1 MIPQSVRENKK
12 GGGIAAIFSAQY
24 VCRDIDLGEFR
35 SFEYLA
41 LELKAELSV
50 LIITVYRPPKYSSL
64 FLQEFSELISLG
76 ITRYDRLILNGDL
89 NIHVNKKNDSKAME
103 LMNLLDSFE
112 LTQHVNEAT
121 HQHGNTLDLVIT
133 TGLNIDNVSVF
144 ELPISDHCVF

>member
-1 MIPQSVRENKK
+1 MFLVETWITNSNDVASLIEACPPNYSFYQSVRENKK
-12 GGGIAAIFSAQY
+12 GGGIAAIFYAQY

-35 SFEYLA
+35 AFEYLA

-89 NIHVNKKNDSKAME
+89 NIHVNKKNDSKAMKTPRQ
-103 LMNLLDSFE
+103 L
-112 LTQHVNEAT
+112 
-121 HQHGNTLDLVIT
+121 
-133 TGLNIDNVSVF
+133 
-144 ELPISDHCVF
+144 